1 MSGAFLSGDMAMV
14 AKGQFFVNPFCGLPD
29 DTMSLLVNW
38 GTKTT
43 ERKQWLR
50 GCWCHTHNCSPCQF
64 DSNWKL
70 PEGR

>member
-43 ERKQWLR
+43 ERKQ
-50 GCWCHTHNCSPCQF
+50 
-64 DSNWKL
+64 
-70 PEGR
+70 